1 MSASSAMY
9 TLHVCAYAVVL
20 CMGEGHTH
28 IIIGPEQPAKVCS
41 AKFSF
46 CTETQKFSP
55 TKVFCYMF
63 SAIWYRGGEPG
74 PFYHVRKCDSYI

>member
-9 TLHVCAYAVVL
+9 TLRVCAYAGAL

-28 IIIGPEQPAKVCS
+28 IIIGPEQPVKVCS

-55 TKVFCYMF
+55 TKVFC
-63 SAIWYRGGEPG
+63 
-74 PFYHVRKCDSYI
+74 